1 MVSLMGCSIGMIP
14 GVESAHAQQFQDQTA
29 ARFPVGPNEYT
40 NQLTIGD
47 IDNDG
52 DLDIIWANGQGYMA
66 AGAPLQLRVY
76 INNGAGVFTD
86 ESSTRAAGQLFIAR
100 GAELGDVDGD
110 GDLDIIVAQDFSRQP
125 QILMNNGSGFFT
137 NETALRFPV
146 ILLGSARGQ
155 LADVDND
162 GDLDAY
168 FISGGASRWGSGMG
182 RLFINN
188 GSGFFTDETA
198 ARMPVQNTS
207 EPQDCIFG
215 DIDGDFD
222 LDLRIGSTAS
232 NNGRIYKNNGAG
244 VFSIATS
251 PSDNNTYSYDFGDM
265 DGDGDLDML
274 GANSHPSS
282 LNGELLLRNNGAGTY
297 TALPVLPTSTT
308 DDNDSKFIDVDNDG
322 DRDLV
327 IASLSTTE
335 RVYINNGTGTYTLL
349 GGMITAI
356 ADASLDIKAA
366 DLNGDGRL
374 DLVTAQGESGS
385 FVNRIYMNV
394 TGPADSISP
403 VVVKTETLADTPDTA
418 GPYHVRTI
426 VYDSHSSDRGFHPDA
441 MLLKYSV
448 NGGAVQQVNM
458 NWVGNSVWRGSIPGQ
473 AVGSNISYFV
483 SATDHNNNTGIG
495 GTQSFDILFPA
506 CPPDVNGDHT
516 VNVAD
521 LLAVIGAWGQSNVL
535 HEVSVTDFSFSPGL
549 VNAKSGDTVKWNWAG
564 GIHTITSGTNCT
576 PDGRFNQAI
585 SSGSWQYVI
594 PHDFAGSIPY
604 YCSPHCGFGM
614 VGTIDVASFGV
625 DVNGDGTVNVA
636 DLIAVIGG
644 WGPCPQ

>member
-1 MVSLMGCSIGMIP
+1 MIAGGIFMLTAAMP
-14 GVESAHAQQFQDQTA
+14 AVAQQFQDQTA
-29 ARFPVGPNEYT
+29 ARFPAGPNEYT

-52 DLDIIWANGQGYMA
+52 DMDILWANGQGYSA

-76 INNGAGVFTD
+76 INNGNGVFTD
-86 ESSTRAAGQLFIAR
+86 ESNARAAEQLFIAR
-100 GAELGDVDGD
+100 GVELGDVDDD
-110 GDLDIIVAQDFSRQP
+110 GDLDAIIAQDFSRQP
-125 QILMNNGSGFFT
+125 QILINNGSGFFT
-137 NETALRFPV
+137 NETAARFPV

-168 FISGGASRWGSGMG
+168 FINGGASRWGTGMG

-188 GSGFFTDETA
+188 GSGFFTDETV
-198 ARMPVQNTS
+198 ARMPNQTVS

-232 NNGRIYKNNGAG
+232 NQGRIYKNNGAG
-244 VFSIATS
+244 VFSIATA

-274 GANSHPSS
+274 GANSNPVN
-282 LNGELLLRNNGAGTY
+282 LNSELLLRNNGSGTY
-297 TALPVLPTSTT
+297 SSVTFPIATI
-308 DDNDSKFIDVDNDG
+308 DDNDSKFIDIDNDG

-327 IASLSTTE
+327 IASLGSTE
-335 RVYINNGTGTYTLL
+335 RFYTNNGTGTYTLL
-349 GGMITAI
+349 NGVITAV

-394 TGPADSISP
+394 TGPPDTIPP
-403 VVVKTETLADTPDTA
+403 VIVKTETLTNTQNTA
-418 GPYHVRTI
+418 GPYYVRTV
-426 VYDSHSSDRGFHPDA
+426 VYDSHTSDRGFHPKQ

-448 NGGAVQQVNM
+448 NGGPTQQVNM
-458 NWVGNSVWRGSIPGQ
+458 KWVGNSVWRGGIPGQ
-473 AVGSNISYFV
+473 PAGSTISYFV
-483 SATDHNNNTGIG
+483 SATDHNNNIG
-495 GTQSFDILFPA
+495 NGNAQSFDILFPP
-506 CPPDVNGDHT
+506 CPPDINGDHV
-516 VNVAD
+516 VNVVD
-521 LLAVIGAWGQSNVL
+521 MLAVINAWGQSNVV
-535 HEVSVTDFSFSPGL
+535 HDVQVTDFAFTPSQ
-549 VNAKSGDTVKWNWAG
+549 VNAKSGDTVRWNWVE
-564 GIHTITSGTNCT
+564 GIHTITSGSVCT

-594 PHDFAGSIPY
+594 PQDFSGAIPY
-604 YCSPHCGFGM
+604 YCAPHCAFGM
-614 VGTIDVASFGV
+614 TGNIDVAPFDV
-625 DVNGDGTVNVA
+625 DVNGDGTVNVG
-636 DLIAVIGG
+636 DLLGVING
-644 WGPCPQ
+644 WGACPQ